1 MSLFTADNSPIY
13 SSTITAKS
21 VRLPSLAALIIIS
34 LLLSRT
40 ADGERE
46 GTHAIKLSDAIYQAE
61 GDGNTYLVITR
72 EGNVII
78 DTSTFGQ
85 APTHKKL
92 LNAVNAGPVKY
103 IILTHG
109 HEDHRGGV
117 QIWKDEQTQVIAQK
131 NYAEFYAYQCR
142 LAPFFSR
149 RMAAQF
155 RGKMDSTVP
164 AGLYDHPLDANILY
178 DERYDFELGGIK
190 FELRHT
196 PGETYDHTSV
206 WIPQFK
212 AAFIGDNYSK
222 QFPALY
228 TLRGTKPRWALD
240 YVDSLNQVL
249 SWKPELLLPGHGEAL
264 SGAARITVALSKFRD
279 AIRYVH
285 DQTVRGMNEGKNVFQ
300 LMQEIK
306 VPPELQINE
315 GYGTVA
321 LSVRGIYEGYAG
333 WFDGNPANMY
343 PARTSEAYT
352 SLVQMAG
359 GADAVAHRADEILK
373 NGDVIET
380 LHLVEIAL
388 MVDPRNS
395 AALRVRIK
403 ALQDLEQRSK
413 NSMERGWLQYG
424 VAEAQKRLKDLD

>member
-1 MSLFTADNSPIY
+1 MSFSTGDNSAVYHP
-13 SSTITAKS
+13 AVKRKV
-21 VRLPSLAALIIIS
+21 VRLGSGVAALTALS
-34 LLLSRT
+34 LLLSRSAVGQRET
-40 ADGERE
+40 AR
-46 GTHAIKLSDAIYQAE
+46 AIKINEAIYQAE
-61 GDGNTYLVITR
+61 GNGNTYLVVTP

-78 DTSTFGQ
+78 DTSTFSR
-85 APTHKKL
+85 APEHKKL
-92 LNAVNAGPVKY
+92 LNAINARPVKY

-117 QIWKDEQTQVIAQK
+117 SVWKEKGTQVIAQK
-131 NYAEFYAYQCR
+131 TYAEFYAYQCR

-155 RGKMDSTVP
+155 RGKMDGTVP
-164 AGLYDHPLDANILY
+164 TGLYDHPLDANILY

-190 FELRHT
+190 FELYHT

-212 AAFIGDNYSK
+212 AAFVGDNYSK

-240 YVDSLNQVL
+240 YIDSLNQVL
-249 SWKPELLLPGHGEAL
+249 SWQPSLLLPGHGEAL
-264 SGAARITVALSKFRD
+264 TGNAQITEPLARFRD

-285 DQTVRGMNEGKNVFQ
+285 DQTVRGMNEGKDVFQ

-306 VPPELQINE
+306 LPPELKINE

-321 LSVRGIYEGYAG
+321 WSVRGIYGGYAG

-343 PARTSEAYT
+343 PTRPSAVYGP
-352 SLVQMAG
+352 LVQMAG
-359 GADAVAHRADEILK
+359 GADAVARRAGELMAH
-373 NGDVIET
+373 GDFVAALQLT
-380 LHLVEIAL
+380 DIAL
-388 MVDPRNS
+388 AANSRNS
-395 AALRVRIK
+395 AALQVQMD
-403 ALQDLEQRSK
+403 ALRALEQRSK
-413 NSMERGWLQYG
+413 NQMERNWPRCGIEVVEQ
-424 VAEAQKRLKDLD
+424 RLRH